1 MESHLC
7 HFPSFEVIYHQNSN
21 VIHSIKNVQFFFSEP
36 PLNLR
41 VLNVTHRE
49 VHLEWEPGFH
59 GGMDQYFRLQYH
71 PNKLTSLKSMDESS
85 KKYWD
90 VYPANARSAIIRDL
104 DPGVEYSID
113 VMSINNLGESNFTF
127 KPVIVTTSSKK
138 NS

>member
-1 MESHLC
+1 MS
-7 HFPSFEVIYHQNSN
+7 ST
-21 VIHSIKNVQFFFSEP
+21 IKKRTIFSEP

-71 PNKLTSLKSMDESS
+71 PNKLTSLSSMDESS

>member
-1 MESHLC
+1 
-7 HFPSFEVIYHQNSN
+7 
-21 VIHSIKNVQFFFSEP
+21 
-36 PLNLR
+36 
-41 VLNVTHRE
+41 
-49 VHLEWEPGFH
+49 
-59 GGMDQYFRLQYH
+59 
-71 PNKLTSLKSMDESS
+71 MDESS

-90 VYPANARSAIIRDL
+90 VYPANAKSAIIRDL

>member
-1 MESHLC
+1 MISHIYVISPLLR
-7 HFPSFEVIYHQNSN
+7 SFIICTKNSN
-21 VIHSIKNVQFFFSEP
+21 LQKNPPFSEP

-71 PNKLTSLKSMDESS
+71 PNKLLTPSDSS

-90 VYPANARSAIIRDL
+90 VYPANAKSAIIRDL

-127 KPVIVTTSSKK
+127 KPVIVTTSSK
-138 NS
+138 NFHPCLN